1 MVFLP
6 ERKEDDR
13 KNMSKTFKGPKEERE
28 EDIKKDFKDRVSIL
42 AVAYHN
48 LGVEQEFLKL
58 YPEALASYR

>member
-6 ERKEDDR
+6 ERKEKDDR
-13 KNMSKTFKGPKEERE
+13 KNMSKVFKGPKEERE

-48 LGVEQEFLKL
+48 LGVE
-58 YPEALASYR
+58 